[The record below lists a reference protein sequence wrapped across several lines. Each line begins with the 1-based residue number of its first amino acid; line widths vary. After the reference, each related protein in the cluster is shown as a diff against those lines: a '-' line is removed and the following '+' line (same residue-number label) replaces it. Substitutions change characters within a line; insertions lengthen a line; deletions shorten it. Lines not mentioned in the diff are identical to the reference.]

1 LLTISL
7 RDGTMSS
14 MTDPQFRPKYVSFD
28 CYGTLISWPMTPISK
43 ELVGDQVPAEQWD
56 QFVAEFR
63 GYRYDQVLGEYYPY
77 EQVLQDSFDRVCRR
91 WGIEPVPG
99 AGKRFADGVRSW
111 GPHPDVPAPLKTMG
125 EHYKLVILSNAGDS
139 FLAESVPRL
148 GADFHAVFTAEQAGY
163 YKPRYAAFEYMLDQ
177 LDATPQDF
185 VHVSSHTRYDPLP
198 MHDMGFRNLVLLD
211 RGYDPVPPGYGLTVV
226 KTLDELNTLLGI

>member
-1 LLTISL
+1 
-7 RDGTMSS
+7 MS
-14 MTDPQFRPKYVSFD
+14 TPTFRPKYVSFD
-28 CYGTLISWPMTPISK
+28 CYGTLISWPMTPITK
-43 ELVGDQVPAEQWD
+43 ELVGDQIPADKWD

-77 EQVLQDSFDRVCRR
+77 DQVLQDAFDRVCRKWR
-91 WGIEPVPG
+91 IESDPT

-111 GPHPDVPAPLKTMG
+111 GPHPDVVEPLKKMG
-125 EHYKLVILSNAGDS
+125 EHYKLVILSNADES

-148 GADFHAVFTAEQAGY
+148 EADFHAVFTAEQAGY

-177 LDATPQDF
+177 LDASPEDF
-185 VHVSSHTRYDPLP
+185 VHVSSHTRYDLMP

-211 RGYDPVPPGYGLTVV
+211 RGCDPVTHGYDYVTV
-226 KTLDELNTLLGI
+226 KSLDELNQMLGI

>member
-1 LLTISL
+1 V
-7 RDGTMSS
+7 R
-14 MTDPQFRPKYVSFD
+14 
-28 CYGTLISWPMTPISK
+28 
-43 ELVGDQVPAEQWD
+43 
-56 QFVAEFR
+56 EFR
-63 GYRYDQVLGEYYPY
+63 GYRYDQVLGEYCPY
-77 EQVLQDSFDRVCRR
+77 EQVLQDSFDRVCRK
-91 WGIEPVPG
+91 WGIESDPT

-125 EHYKLVILSNAGDS
+125 EHYPLVILSNADDS

-148 GADFHAVFTAEQAGY
+148 GADFHAVFTAEQAGF
-163 YKPRYAAFEYMLDQ
+163 YKPRYAAFEYMLDE
-177 LDATPQDF
+177 LDATPEDF

-226 KTLDELNTLLGI
+226 KSLNELNTMLGI

>member
-1 LLTISL
+1 
-7 RDGTMSS
+7 
-14 MTDPQFRPKYVSFD
+14 MTEPQFRPKYVSFD
-28 CYGTLISWPMTPISK
+28 CYGTLISWPMTPITK

-63 GYRYDQVLGEYYPY
+63 GYRYDAVLDAYYPY
-77 EQVLQDSFDRVCRR
+77 EQVLQDAFDRVCRK

-99 AGKRFADGVRSW
+99 AGKRFADGVKSW

-139 FLAESVPRL
+139 FLEESVPRL

-177 LDATPQDF
+177 LDANPGGLRARLVAHPVRPAADARHGFSQPGAAGPWVRPDPARLRPHRGEDPRRAQHHARHRVT
-185 VHVSSHTRYDPLP
+185 SSD
-198 MHDMGFRNLVLLD
+198 GS
-211 RGYDPVPPGYGLTVV
+211 
-226 KTLDELNTLLGI
+226 